1 MIRIRAWHDRLATW
15 QEVPKNRWILTVF
28 LSVCAVATFG
38 PLCWSSYKYSE
49 LRTRIGSVIS
59 EANIAERNQVALQLL
74 ERGTVTVDGVEI
86 GGVRVQA
93 VADQMFARDGLIG
106 DVGFASS
113 FIASSTSPGWAP
125 VNIVERPLM
134 VVGISI
140 FALSLALLAV
150 WLGNSIAL
158 FALIALTSGLMGIF
172 WSTSQLDLVLASA
185 GIGFL
190 IFSFLLLTRVAL
202 ILLGSPIQIFA
213 VANTLILEAI
223 RQRISIGFIGAL
235 LIALPLIPLGI
246 DSRDP
251 LRYQLQTFLS
261 RGTGLVFLVAA
272 CLTLFLS
279 CSTVAFEIRD
289 RQIWNILTKPVSRF
303 QYLAGKLLGLS
314 VLNGIVLIVGSF
326 AVFVFVQLMS
336 TRAPIDSQDAAAVR
350 NQVLVAREVARPE
363 YKLIDPEK
371 LRETVNSSIQ
381 NDSILRA
388 EIADGMKS
396 ESDVA
401 RQIRSQKTT
410 EFMTAQRLVNGG
422 ESKEFIFSG
431 LAEARRATSQPVL
444 RYCFHTGADSTHEL
458 FPVLM
463 KFGDLQPIQVN
474 FVPVQ
479 KNVVSI
485 PVKAIQEDGTLVVI
499 IVNAGITRDGQVYP
513 GEGSFNFD
521 ADGLEVLHRVGG
533 FEGNFFRAILI
544 DWGKLI
550 FIAALG
556 VGSASI
562 LSFPVAVLLSCT
574 IFIVGSMSTFL
585 SVALDNYSISTD
597 ANVFAQVFQYIIRA
611 LVQFVWWALT
621 PFSSNGSSEDLVDGR
636 FISWRLVFVAIA
648 KVGIGW
654 SLVVFSLCLLA
665 FKKKEIAIYSGG
677 EG

>member
-1 MIRIRAWHDRLATW
+1 MRI
-15 QEVPKNRWILTVF
+15 
-28 LSVCAVATFG
+28 S
-38 PLCWSSYKYSE
+38 
-49 LRTRIGSVIS
+49 SVIS

-106 DVGFASS
+106 DLGFASS
-113 FIASSTSPGWAP
+113 FIASSASPGWAP
-125 VNIVERPLM
+125 VNIVEQPL
-134 VVGISI
+134 VVLFISI
-140 FALSLALLAV
+140 IALSLALLAV

-172 WSTSQLDLVLASA
+172 WTTSQLDLVLASA

-202 ILLGSPIQIFA
+202 IFLGYPIQIFA
-213 VANTLILEAI
+213 VASTLLLEAT

-235 LIALPLIPLGI
+235 LITLPLIPLGI
-246 DSRDP
+246 QSRDP
-251 LRYQLQTFLS
+251 LRYQLQTFIS
-261 RGTGLVFLVAA
+261 SGTSLVFLVAA
-272 CLTLFLS
+272 CLTVFLS

-336 TRAPIDSQDAAAVR
+336 TRAPIDNQDAAAVR
-350 NQVLVAREVARPE
+350 NQVLVAREVARPQ
-363 YKLIDPEK
+363 YTLIDPEK

-388 EIADGMKS
+388 EIADGIKS
-396 ESDVA
+396 ESDVI

-431 LAEARRATSQPVL
+431 LAEARRAVAQPVF
-444 RYCFHTGADSTHEL
+444 RYCFHTGGDSSHEV

-479 KNVVSI
+479 TNIVEI
-485 PVKAIQEDGTLVVI
+485 PVKAIQEDGTLVVTL
-499 IVNAGITRDGQVYP
+499 VNAGVSRDGEIYP
-513 GEGSFNFD
+513 GQGSFNFD
-521 ADGLEVLHRVGG
+521 ADGIQVLHRVGG
-533 FEGNFFRAILI
+533 FEGNFFRAVLI

-550 FIAALG
+550 FISALG

-574 IFIVGSMSTFL
+574 IFIIGSMSTFL
-585 SVALDNYSISTD
+585 SVALDNYSISVD
-597 ANVFAQVFQYIIRA
+597 ANVFAQMFQYIIRA
-611 LVQFVWWALT
+611 IVQFVWWALT
-621 PFSSNGSSEDLVDGR
+621 PFSSNGSSADLIDGR
-636 FISWRLVFVAIA
+636 VIPWELVFVSIVQ
-648 KVGIGW
+648 VGICW
-654 SLVVFSLCLLA
+654 SVAVFGLCLLA

-677 EG
+677 DG

>member
-1 MIRIRAWHDRLATW
+1 MIRIREWHDRLEAW
-15 QEVPKNRWILTVF
+15 QEVPKNRWILTLF

-86 GGVRVQA
+86 GGARVQA
-93 VADQMFARDGLIG
+93 VADQMFARDGLIR
-106 DVGFASS
+106 DVDFASS
-113 FIASSTSPGWAP
+113 FIASSASPGWAP
-125 VNIVERPLM
+125 VNIVEQPLM

-140 FALSLALLAV
+140 FGLTLALLAV

-172 WSTSQLDLVLASA
+172 WSTSQIDLVLASA

-202 ILLGSPIQIFA
+202 IFLGSPIQIFA

-235 LIALPLIPLGI
+235 LIALPLLPLGI

-251 LRYQLQTFLS
+251 LRYQLQTFIS

-326 AVFVFVQLMS
+326 AVFVFVQLMT
-336 TRAPIDSQDAAAVR
+336 TRAPLDSQDAAAVR

-363 YKLIDPEK
+363 YTFIDPEK
-371 LRETVNSSIQ
+371 LLETVNSSIQ

-388 EIADGMKS
+388 EIADGIKS
-396 ESDVA
+396 EADVA
-401 RQIRSQKTT
+401 RQIRSQKTS
-410 EFMTAQRLVNGG
+410 EFMTAQRLVKGG
-422 ESKEFIFSG
+422 ESKEFTFSG

-444 RYCFHTGADSTHEL
+444 RYCFHSGADSSHDL

-485 PVKAIQEDGTLVVI
+485 PVNAIQEDGTLVVTF
-499 IVNAGITRDGQVYP
+499 VNAGITRDGQVYP
-513 GEGSFNFD
+513 GEGSFSFD

-533 FEGNFFRAILI
+533 FEGNFFRALLI

-585 SVALDNYSISTD
+585 SVALDNYSVSTD
-597 ANVFAQVFQYIIRA
+597 ANVFAQLFQYIIRA
-611 LVQFVWWALT
+611 VVKFVWWALT
-621 PFSSNGSSEDLVDGR
+621 PFSSNGSSADLIDGR
-636 FISWRLVFVAIA
+636 FISWQLVFVSIA
-648 KVGIGW
+648 QVGICW
-654 SLVVFSLCLLA
+654 SLAVFSVCLLA

>member
-1 MIRIRAWHDRLATW
+1 MIWLRAWHERLANW
-15 QEVPKNRWILTVF
+15 QEVPKNRWILTV
-28 LSVCAVATFG
+28 LVSVCAVASFG

-49 LRTRIGSVIS
+49 LRTRIGSVLS
-59 EANIAERNQVALQLL
+59 EANIEERNQVAVQLL

-106 DVGFASS
+106 DVAFASS
-113 FIASSTSPGWAP
+113 FIASSASPGWAP
-125 VNIVERPLM
+125 ANIIEQPL
-134 VVGISI
+134 VVICISI
-140 FALSLALLAV
+140 LALSLALLAV

-158 FALIALTSGLMGIF
+158 FALIAITGGLMGIF
-172 WSTSQLDLVLASA
+172 WTTSQLDLVLASA

-202 ILLGSPIQIFA
+202 IFLGSPIQIFA

-235 LIALPLIPLGI
+235 LIVLPLIPLGI

-251 LRYQLQTFLS
+251 LRYQLQTFIS
-261 RGTGLVFLVAA
+261 RGTSLVFLVAA

-289 RQIWNILTKPVSRF
+289 KQIWNILTKPVSRF
-303 QYLAGKLLGLS
+303 QYLAGKLLGLT
-314 VLNGIVLIVGSF
+314 VLNGIVLVVGSF

-336 TRAPIDSQDAAAVR
+336 TRAPIDNQDAAAVR
-350 NQVLVAREVARPE
+350 NQVLVAREVARPQ

-371 LRETVNSSIQ
+371 LRETVNGSIQ
-381 NDSILRA
+381 NDSILRG
-388 EIADGMKS
+388 EIADGIKS

-410 EFMTAQRLVNGG
+410 EFMTAQRLVNAG
-422 ESKEFIFSG
+422 ESEEFIFSG
-431 LAEARRATSQPVL
+431 LAEARRAAAQPVL
-444 RYCFHTGADSTHEL
+444 RYCFHMGRDTTHEL
-458 FPVLM
+458 YPVLM

-479 KNVVSI
+479 KNIVEI
-485 PVKAIQEDGTLVVI
+485 PVKAIQEDGTLVVTL
-499 IVNAGITRDGQVYP
+499 VNAGVTRDGQIYP

-521 ADGLEVLHRVGG
+521 ADGIEVLHRVGG
-533 FEGNFFRAILI
+533 FEGNFFRAVLI

-597 ANVFAQVFQYIIRA
+597 ANVFAQFFQYIIRA
-611 LVQFVWWALT
+611 IVQFVWWALK
-621 PFSSNGSSEDLVDGR
+621 PFSSSSSADLIDGQV
-636 FISWRLVFVAIA
+636 IPWKLVFVSIA
-648 KVGIGW
+648 QVGIGW
-654 SLVVFSLCLLA
+654 SVAVFSLCLLA

-677 EG
+677 DG